1 MKSLMRISLIS
12 GAIILALTGCD
23 EKTNTETAVS
33 DAASDNNN
41 NTVMTTTAQKEAYA
55 VGSSFSTYMKHSLD
69 SQQIKVDT
77 DYLLKGFNDTYAGHS
92 ALTTNEID
100 TILKDLG
107 ERIQKEE
114 SERLEKE
121 SNESIASGDKFRAE
135 FEAQE
140 GVHKTES
147 GLLYKVINAGS
158 DNHPTI
164 DSTVVVNYSGKL
176 VDGREFDSSYS
187 RNEPATFPLAF
198 VIKGWGEGLQLIGE
212 GGEIQLVVPPELAYG
227 KQSIPANGENGVG
240 IPAQSTLVFDVKL
253 ISIEKNEP
261 QQPAQDE
268 ATDST
273 TPVSDT
279 E

>member
-1 MKSLMRISLIS
+1 MKSLMRISLIG

-23 EKTNTETAVS
+23 EKTKTES
-33 DAASDNNN
+33 ASNNN
-41 NTVMTTTAQKEAYA
+41 SNTVITTTAQKEAYA

-69 SQQIKVDT
+69 SQKIDVDT
-77 DYLLKGFNDTYAGHS
+77 EYLLKGFNETYVGHS
-92 ALTTNEID
+92 ALATSEID
-100 TILKDLG
+100 TILKALG

-135 FEAQE
+135 FAAQE

-147 GLLYKVINAGS
+147 GLLYKVINPGS

-227 KQSIPANGENGVG
+227 KQSIPSNGEEGVG

-253 ISIEKNEP
+253 ISIEKNESLST
-261 QQPAQDE
+261 QDE
-268 ATDST
+268 ATDSA
-273 TPVSDT
+273 TPVSDQ
-279 E
+279 